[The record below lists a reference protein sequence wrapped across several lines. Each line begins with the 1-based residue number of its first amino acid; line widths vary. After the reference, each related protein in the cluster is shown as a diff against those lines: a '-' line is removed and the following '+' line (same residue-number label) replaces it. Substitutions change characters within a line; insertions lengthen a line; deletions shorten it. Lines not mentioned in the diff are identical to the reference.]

1 MGAARRA
8 AGPALHVQVLPAARL
23 RRASL
28 RRDRDEP
35 RPAHRL
41 HRAGLVRPRR
51 VLRPGRLRERRTP
64 GARGRLAVAVP
75 PLRRPRRRPLRA
87 GGQLLL
93 HSAPRDL
100 LRVAHAD
107 LRRGRVPVLP
117 LHADLRRLGRDPG
130 GPAPAPGR
138 ELRDRHADAELL
150 PRPRLPGARVPRV
163 PRARH
168 LALRQGARR
177 DPGERGSR
185 ALSRLQRPA
194 LQDGRVHDL
203 GAPHRSG
210 RRALS
215 RALGLRDARPHALDG
230 VGRVHH
236 HGHDRRGRGARP
248 PPPRRAAMARD
259 GVVLEVD
266 GVSKSFGALAA
277 LSNVSLV
284 VQAGQI
290 FSVIG
295 PNGAGKSTLF
305 NVVSGLHVPSTG
317 RVRLRDR
324 EIAGLAPETINRLG
338 VAKTFQITN
347 IFPEISVFETVRVA
361 AQSRVRE
368 SGRLPS
374 LWRLPD
380 VEAAAADLLR
390 AFGLAAKRDEMAE
403 HLSHGEQRY
412 LEICL
417 ALATEPTLLLLDEP
431 TAGMTPGETKEA
443 MALIRQIAS
452 ARGLTVLL
460 IEHDMSVVMGISDR
474 IAVLHFG
481 EKIAEGAPEEIRNDP
496 KVVEAYLGPPED

>member
-1 MGAARRA
+1 
-8 AGPALHVQVLPAARL
+8 
-23 RRASL
+23 
-28 RRDRDEP
+28 
-35 RPAHRL
+35 
-41 HRAGLVRPRR
+41 
-51 VLRPGRLRERRTP
+51 
-64 GARGRLAVAVP
+64 
-75 PLRRPRRRPLRA
+75 
-87 GGQLLL
+87 
-93 HSAPRDL
+93 
-100 LRVAHAD
+100 
-107 LRRGRVPVLP
+107 
-117 LHADLRRLGRDPG
+117 
-130 GPAPAPGR
+130 
-138 ELRDRHADAELL
+138 
-150 PRPRLPGARVPRV
+150 
-163 PRARH
+163 
-168 LALRQGARR
+168 
-177 DPGERGSR
+177 
-185 ALSRLQRPA
+185 
-194 LQDGRVHDL
+194 
-203 GAPHRSG
+203 
-210 RRALS
+210 
-215 RALGLRDARPHALDG
+215 
-230 VGRVHH
+230 
-236 HGHDRRGRGARP
+236 
-248 PPPRRAAMARD
+248 MARD

-305 NVVSGLHVPSTG
+305 NVVSGLHVPTTG
-317 RVRLRDR
+317 RVRFRDR

-347 IFPEISVFETVRVA
+347 IFPEISVFENVRVA

-403 HLSHGEQRY
+403 NLSHGEQRY

-443 MALIRQIAS
+443 TALIRQIAS

-481 EKIAEGAPEEIRNDP
+481 EKIAEGPPEQIRNDP
-496 KVVEAYLGPPED
+496 AVIEAYLGPPED